1 MYALFTTSLYCL
13 VCAVF
18 STHFHC
24 LIFALFSN
32 SINCII
38 RANFYASNLYYPV
51 IICSLLVTIELC
63 FYLFCCPSWALFSVC
78 YFVQCGCSNLYL
90 LDRPAWDLF
99 TIRSIVHHWALFS
112 ICSFV
117 QRGEFY
123 SLFAPSSIM
132 RSILYLFNCLA
143 WALFSICSFVQRELY
158 SLCSKFL

>member
-1 MYALFTTSLYCL
+1 MYAQFTTSFNCL
-13 VCAVF
+13 ICAVF

-24 LIFALFSN
+24 LIVALFSN

-38 RANFYASNLYYPV
+38 RAKFYASNLYYPV
-51 IICSLLVTIELC
+51 IICSLLVTIE
-63 FYLFCCPSWALFSVC
+63 FFSYLFCCPSWALFSVC

-90 LDRPAWDLF
+90 LDRSV
-99 TIRSIVHHWALFS
+99 RSIHYSFYCPSWALFS

-132 RSILYLFNCLA
+132 RSILYLFNCLFFY
-143 WALFSICSFVQRELY
+143 LFVRSARAIF
-158 SLCSKFL
+158 SLF